1 MGKTDRTEIINILD
15 WLEEDAKQELRKEE
29 RADYLKLKTRMVKL
43 KTDAI
48 LEMYHSIQESKDD
61 RDKCLEALGK
71 VHLCYRLG
79 FITKAVYSEHRDYL
93 RRKVQEQ
100 TDWKALYDDLQ
111 QHYERQL
118 EESEYWN
125 KEYESISCAFDDMG
139 EDTKE

>member
-93 RRKVQEQ
+93 RKKVQEQ

-118 EESEYWN
+118 EESEYWS
-125 KEYESISCAFDDMG
+125 KEYESVSCAFDDLIK
-139 EDTKE
+139 DTEE

>member
-15 WLEEDAKQELRKEE
+15 WVEEDAKQELRKEE

-48 LEMYHSIQESKDD
+48 LEMYRSIQESNDD

-93 RRKVQEQ
+93 RKKVQEQ

-125 KEYESISCAFDDMG
+125 KEYESVSCAFDDLIK
-139 EDTKE
+139 DTEE

>member
-1 MGKTDRTEIINILD
+1 MDKTDRTVTINILD

-29 RADYLKLKTRMVKL
+29 RADYLKLKTKMVKL

-48 LEMYHSIQESKDD
+48 LEMYRSIQESKDD

-79 FITKAVYSEHRDYL
+79 FITKTVYSEHRDYL

-125 KEYESISCAFDDMG
+125 YEYESVACAFDDLKK
-139 EDTKE
+139 DTDE

>member
-1 MGKTDRTEIINILD
+1 MDKTDRTVTINILD

-125 KEYESISCAFDDMG
+125 KEYESISCAFDDRG

>member
-93 RRKVQEQ
+93 RKKVQEQ

>member
-93 RRKVQEQ
+93 RKKVQEQ

-125 KEYESISCAFDDMG
+125 KEYESVACAFDDRIK
-139 EDTKE
+139 DTEE

>member
-71 VHLCYRLG
+71 VHLCYRLTEPLTFEVFG
-79 FITKAVYSEHRDYL
+79 IRLVFQATTGLLMSVH
-93 RRKVQEQ
+93 KVMS
-100 TDWKALYDDLQ
+100 T
-111 QHYERQL
+111 
-118 EESEYWN
+118 
-125 KEYESISCAFDDMG
+125 C
-139 EDTKE
+139 

>member
-1 MGKTDRTEIINILD
+1 MGKTERTEIINILD
-15 WLEEDAKQELRKEE
+15 WLEEDTKQELRKEE
-29 RADYLKLKTRMVKL
+29 RAEYLKLRTRMVKL

-93 RRKVQEQ
+93 RKKVQEQ

-125 KEYESISCAFDDMG
+125 KEYQSVSCAFDDLIK
-139 EDTKE
+139 DTEE

>member
-1 MGKTDRTEIINILD
+1 MDNTDRTVTINILD
-15 WLEEDAKQELRKEE
+15 WLEEETKQELRKEE

-48 LEMYHSIQESKDD
+48 LEMYRSIQESKDD

-93 RRKVQEQ
+93 RKKVQEQ

-118 EESEYWN
+118 EEGEYWN
-125 KEYESISCAFDDMG
+125 KEYESVACAFDDLIK
-139 EDTKE
+139 DTEE

>member
-1 MGKTDRTEIINILD
+1 MDNTDRTVTINILD

-43 KTDAI
+43 KTDAL
-48 LEMYHSIQESKDD
+48 LEMYCSIQESKDD

-93 RRKVQEQ
+93 RKKVQEQ

-125 KEYESISCAFDDMG
+125 KEYESVSCAFDDLAKK
-139 EDTKE
+139 DD

>member
-93 RRKVQEQ
+93 RKKVQEQ

-125 KEYESISCAFDDMG
+125 KEYESVACAFDDLIK
-139 EDTKE
+139 DTEE

>member
-125 KEYESISCAFDDMG
+125 KEYESVACAFDDLIK
-139 EDTKE
+139 DTEE

>member
-1 MGKTDRTEIINILD
+1 MAKTDRTEVINILD
-15 WLEEDAKQELRKEE
+15 WLEEDARQELRKEE
-29 RADYLKLKTRMVKL
+29 RANYLKLKTRMVTL

-48 LEMYHSIQESKDD
+48 LDMYSSIQESKDD

-93 RRKVQEQ
+93 RKKVQEQ

-125 KEYESISCAFDDMG
+125 KEYESVACAFDDLIK
-139 EDTKE
+139 DTEE

>member
-1 MGKTDRTEIINILD
+1 MAKTDRTEIINILD
-15 WLEEDAKQELRKEE
+15 WLEEDARQELRKEE

-48 LEMYHSIQESKDD
+48 LEMYRSIQESKDD
-61 RDKCLEALGK
+61 RDKCIEALGK

-79 FITKAVYSEHRDYL
+79 FITKTVYSEHRDYL

-125 KEYESISCAFDDMG
+125 KEYESISCAFDDRG

>member
-1 MGKTDRTEIINILD
+1 MDNTDRTVTINILD

-93 RRKVQEQ
+93 RKKVQEQ

-125 KEYESISCAFDDMG
+125 KEYESVACAFDDLAKKD
-139 EDTKE
+139 E

>member
-1 MGKTDRTEIINILD
+1 MDNTDRTATINILD
-15 WLEEDAKQELRKEE
+15 WLEEDTKQELRKEE
-29 RADYLKLKTRMVKL
+29 RADYLKLKIRMVKL

-48 LEMYHSIQESKDD
+48 SEMYRSIQESKDD

-93 RRKVQEQ
+93 RKKVQEQ

-118 EESEYWN
+118 EESEYRN
-125 KEYESISCAFDDMG
+125 KEYESVACAFDDLIK
-139 EDTKE
+139 DTEE